1 MILFFL
7 PFEISANSNGRHLGW
22 RMEGGSVTHNFE
34 NGSSFWAQDFN
45 VIFSLKICIIGIN
58 RLKG

>member
-7 PFEISANSNGRHLGW
+7 PFEISVNSNGRHLGW

-34 NGSSFWAQDFN
+34 NDQASGH
-45 VIFSLKICIIGIN
+45 KI
-58 RLKG
+58 LM